1 LQNNDKYTGRKKM
14 FAKFGPI
21 VMGIPLLLLGVM
33 WIFAPEMAAEN
44 LSSELLAGAALTTQ
58 IGDSAAFFLG
68 SGFLLIAGG
77 LRANATL
84 ILTGG
89 CLVGAVAPA
98 RLIAATVHGGDMTVV
113 PIVVEII
120 TFIVAYVAAR
130 QLVGSEPC

>member
-1 LQNNDKYTGRKKM
+1 M
-14 FAKFGPI
+14 FAKVGPI

-33 WIFAPEMAAEN
+33 WVFAPEMAAEN

-68 SGFLLIAGG
+68 SGFLLIVGG

-89 CLVGAVAPA
+89 CLVGVVAPA
-98 RLIAATVHGGDMTVV
+98 RIIAATVHGGDMTVE

-120 TFIVAYVAAR
+120 TFLVAYVAAR
-130 QLVGSEPC
+130 QLVSVK